1 MKKQILLNLFLFTF
15 LCAAPVFAQRLD
27 TQIRIYRPDY
37 SGTWKL
43 NSGKS
48 RGLEKNDAKE
58 PKLSH
63 IWVIEQKL
71 PAIGITVKQQR
82 GIEADENFFGGKL
95 TLWTDG
101 RGDEYIEGVEAFP
114 SVSEWKNNKLTVT
127 HYSPG
132 GNTGNV
138 SAPKQITSIQ
148 EYDLSADGK
157 TLTITVK
164 QTSVRYIP
172 DDKKQNFKEER
183 YFDDAE
189 TRILVFD
196 KIR

>member
-15 LCAAPVFAQRLD
+15 LCAAPVVAQRLE

-43 NSGKS
+43 NVEKS
-48 RGLEKNDAKE
+48 RGLERANAKE

-71 PAIGITVKQQR
+71 PAIEIIVKQQR
-82 GIEADENFFGGKL
+82 GTGTDENFFGGKL

-114 SVSEWKNNKLTVT
+114 SISEWKNNKLTVT
-127 HYSPG
+127 HYSLG
-132 GNTGNV
+132 GSVGNI
-138 SAPKQITSIQ
+138 SAPKQTTSIE

-157 TLTITVK
+157 TLTTTVK
-164 QTSVRYIP
+164 QTSFRYIP
-172 DDKKQNFKEER
+172 DDKKQTFKEER
-183 YFDDAE
+183 YFDDAK
-189 TRILVFD
+189 TVILVFD

>member
-15 LCAAPVFAQRLD
+15 LCAAPVVAQRLE
-27 TQIRIYRPDY
+27 TQIKIYQPDY

-43 NSGKS
+43 NPEKS

-63 IWVIEQKL
+63 LWVIEQKL
-71 PAIGITVKQQR
+71 PAIGITVKMQR
-82 GIEADENFFGGKL
+82 GTATDENFFGGKL

-114 SVSEWKNNKLTVT
+114 SVSGWKNNKLTVT

-132 GNTGNV
+132 GSVGNIT
-138 SAPKQITSIQ
+138 APKQITSIE
-148 EYDLSADGK
+148 EYDLSAEGK

-164 QTSVRYIP
+164 QTSFRYIP
-172 DDKKQNFKEER
+172 DEKKQNFKEER
-183 YFDDAE
+183 YFDDAK
-189 TRILVFD
+189 TVILVFD